1 MARMTLSG
9 VQIDLRQAAGTA
21 TFLRAHAL
29 VSGGAVADV
38 GRGTDGLLVGRVHDP
53 AAEPALVHQAG
64 MSDWPARLSGS
75 CTCGEPEPCRHL
87 VAVVL
92 VGGELMAGSAVT
104 APTQAATL
112 SPVAPTPGWQTSVRA
127 LVARSAAATGPPAP
141 EPAVAGTGLG
151 LQFEV
156 ITDPDPVAADLG
168 QGLRLLLRPVLMNH
182 KGSWVR
188 TGVTWSTLPY
198 VSQVRTAAG
207 RRQQRLL
214 NEFLALAGGDP
225 RYAYVYG
232 NQGIDLLQ
240 VASPRVWDVL
250 TDARDAGVAFVQ
262 SGRQAAPIVLHDPVD
277 ACLVARR
284 DPAGLQLEPRILTRD
299 GTSIPRDRTFP
310 LGAEPS
316 ALAWWHDNPAGR
328 GAGGGP
334 GAGPGALHLAP
345 VPRSVAPQLAALMPI
360 RSLQVPA
367 DDEQTFFADYYPELA
382 RTVEIRPVG
391 DIGLPQAEPPVLVLT
406 VRPLQVDRVGV
417 EWHWQYRLGTACRT
431 EPLWPPDG
439 LHRAAGGRPDERDPE
454 AEFQLLDTV
463 LSMLSDLPQ
472 LVDSADQPEPEPAP
486 RRLRPVTEVTGMAA
500 VHLITGLL
508 PALAQVD
515 RVLVELTAEP
525 ATYRAA
531 AAAPVLALGPATDK
545 TERDWFDLT
554 VSVSVDGEQVVF
566 QQLFTA
572 LAEGH
577 SHFLLPSGTFF
588 PLDDPRFAELG
599 QLIEESRALADA
611 PESGL
616 RVNRYQTDLLAD
628 LERLGVL
635 SGQARQ
641 WQQTVRAIADAPAL
655 GRHPAP
661 DGLKADLRPYQLA
674 GFNWLA
680 TLYENG
686 LGGVLADDMGL
697 GKTVQTLALIAHAKQ
712 QVLAR
717 GSDPQPFLVVAPT
730 SVIATWRAEAERFA
744 PDLVV
749 ATVTE
754 TAARRGGQSIADL
767 AGTADLV
774 VTSYA
779 LFRIERDQYDD
790 AAWGGLILDE
800 AQAVKNHAS
809 RGYHSARTLR
819 APIKLAITGTPMENN
834 LMELWSLLS
843 ITAPGLLSNAD
854 RFTDYF
860 RNPIERARDRD
871 RLALLRRR
879 IGPLLLRRTKEQ
891 VAPDLPDKQ
900 EQVIEVDLAPR
911 HRKVYQAY
919 LQRERRRVLGLVD
932 NLQRNRFEILRSLTL
947 LRQASLDVA
956 LVDGAHA
963 GVPAT
968 KLDVMMDLV
977 QEVVDEGHRV
987 LVFSQFTRF
996 LTAARDRIT
1005 EAGIETCYLDGKT
1018 RRRPE
1023 VIDSFRTG
1031 SAPVF
1036 LISLKAGG
1044 TGLTLIE
1051 ADYCI
1056 LLDPWWNPAT
1066 ENQAIDR
1073 THRIGQ
1079 TRKVMV
1085 YRLVA
1090 KDTVE
1095 EKVMALKAAKAELF
1109 TSVLDGGDF
1118 ESATLTADDIRR
1130 LVE

>member
-1 MARMTLSG
+1 
-9 VQIDLRQAAGTA
+9 
-21 TFLRAHAL
+21 
-29 VSGGAVADV
+29 
-38 GRGTDGLLVGRVHDP
+38 
-53 AAEPALVHQAG
+53 
-64 MSDWPARLSGS
+64 
-75 CTCGEPEPCRHL
+75 
-87 VAVVL
+87 
-92 VGGELMAGSAVT
+92 
-104 APTQAATL
+104 
-112 SPVAPTPGWQTSVRA
+112 
-127 LVARSAAATGPPAP
+127 
-141 EPAVAGTGLG
+141 
-151 LQFEV
+151 
-156 ITDPDPVAADLG
+156 
-168 QGLRLLLRPVLMNH
+168 
-182 KGSWVR
+182 
-188 TGVTWSTLPY
+188 
-198 VSQVRTAAG
+198 
-207 RRQQRLL
+207 
-214 NEFLALAGGDP
+214 
-225 RYAYVYG
+225 
-232 NQGIDLLQ
+232 
-240 VASPRVWDVL
+240 
-250 TDARDAGVAFVQ
+250 
-262 SGRQAAPIVLHDPVD
+262 
-277 ACLVARR
+277 
-284 DPAGLQLEPRILTRD
+284 
-299 GTSIPRDRTFP
+299 
-310 LGAEPS
+310 
-316 ALAWWHDNPAGR
+316 
-328 GAGGGP
+328 
-334 GAGPGALHLAP
+334 
-345 VPRSVAPQLAALMPI
+345 
-360 RSLQVPA
+360 
-367 DDEQTFFADYYPELA
+367 
-382 RTVEIRPVG
+382 
-391 DIGLPQAEPPVLVLT
+391 
-406 VRPLQVDRVGV
+406 
-417 EWHWQYRLGTACRT
+417 
-431 EPLWPPDG
+431 
-439 LHRAAGGRPDERDPE
+439 
-454 AEFQLLDTV
+454 
-463 LSMLSDLPQ
+463 
-472 LVDSADQPEPEPAP
+472 
-486 RRLRPVTEVTGMAA
+486 MAA
-500 VHLITGLL
+500 VHLITDVL

-515 RVLVELTAEP
+515 RVLVQLTAQP
-525 ATYRAA
+525 VAYRAA
-531 AAAPVLALGPATDK
+531 ETAPVLALEPVADQA
-545 TERDWFDLT
+545 ERDWFDLT
-554 VSVSVDGEQVVF
+554 VSVRVDGEQVVF

-577 SHFLLPSGTFF
+577 THFLLPSGTYF

-635 SGQARQ
+635 SGQARL

-661 DGLKADLRPYQLA
+661 DGFKADLRPYQLA

-697 GKTVQTLALIAHAKQ
+697 GKTVQTLALVCHAKQ
-712 QVLAR
+712 QALAR
-717 GSDPQPFLVVAPT
+717 GSGPQPFLVVAPT

-744 PDLVV
+744 PDLAV

-754 TAARRGGQSIADL
+754 TAARRGGHTIADL

-779 LFRIERDQYDD
+779 LFRIERDQYDE
-790 AAWGGLILDE
+790 ASWAGLILDE

-809 RGYHSARTLR
+809 RGYHCARTLR

-843 ITAPGLLSNAD
+843 ITAPGLLSNPD

-871 RLALLRRR
+871 RLGLLRRR
-879 IGPLLLRRTKEQ
+879 IAPLLLRRTKEQ
-891 VAPDLPDKQ
+891 VAPELPDKQ
-900 EQVIEVDLAPR
+900 EQVIEVDLAPQ

-956 LVDGAHA
+956 LVDESHA
-963 GVPAT
+963 GIPAT

-1005 EAGIETCYLDGKT
+1005 GAGIETCYLDGKT

-1031 SAPVF
+1031 TAPVF

-1051 ADYCI
+1051 ADYCV

-1109 TSVLDGGDF
+1109 ASVLDGGDF